1 MFPKKLP
8 PFGHG
13 PRVFWAEC
21 PKASGTFRGPRSTV
35 FRAAPPYSHLRERH
49 CLYFSQKLPPPSS
62 FAEAAEDKSGLSSTA
77 LARRMILFGAP
88 LSEEIV
94 PDTAYRARL
103 RCSVRLRRTH
113 TFEKGTVYCFTK
125 SGPPSATDLGS
136 ERHCPYFDDINMPSP
151 SGFSVNKISRPEGRD
166 KPGISV
172 FLKKKTQT
180 SICFRKKRD
189 IL

>member
-1 MFPKKLP
+1 
-8 PFGHG
+8 
-13 PRVFWAEC
+13 
-21 PKASGTFRGPRSTV
+21 
-35 FRAAPPYSHLRERH
+35 
-49 CLYFSQKLPPPSS
+49 
-62 FAEAAEDKSGLSSTA
+62 
-77 LARRMILFGAP
+77 
-88 LSEEIV
+88 
-94 PDTAYRARL
+94 
-103 RCSVRLRRTH
+103 
-113 TFEKGTVYCFTK
+113 FTK